1 MSWEPPLESDPG
13 AATIEALFE
22 LNVKLGDIG
31 TTWPR
36 SASCSEEYDDGE
48 EEEEAD

>member
-1 MSWEPPLESDPG
+1 VNWEPPFESDPG

-22 LNVKLGDIG
+22 MNVKLADIRDHLAAIRFMLGGD
-31 TTWPR
+31 
-36 SASCSEEYDDGE
+36 DDGE